1 MNAIVG
7 GLFVWV
13 KGQRGPYAEKWPLD
27 KPHNKTGGAG
37 APVVL
42 REYRLSPDEFALR
55 IAVLEQRY
63 PAPPKE
69 EWPKEE
75 LK

>member
-13 KGQRGPYAEKWPLD
+13 KGPRGPYPEKWPLD
-27 KPHNKTGGAG
+27 KPQNKTGGAS

-42 REYRLSPDEFALR
+42 QQHQLSPDEFALR

-63 PAPPKE
+63 PAPT
-69 EWPKEE
+69 KEE
-75 LK
+75 LE